1 MQEIIALVQI
11 QNAKKKALRDAVSR
25 RASHAQAQT
34 NELIWIVSYRPGP
47 TPMAEIGAPDI
58 SSSAFT

>member
-1 MQEIIALVQI
+1 MQSGEGR
-11 QNAKKKALRDAVSR
+11 KKALRDAVSR